1 VLWLNSGVQE
11 VATMDR
17 IRILGGNRL
26 EGEVKA
32 SGAKNASLP
41 ILAACLL
48 TRGECVLHGIPC
60 LRDVEVML
68 QVLRSLGA
76 RVTWQG
82 SDLVVSAQEV
92 VATEIPESLMRQ
104 MRASNL
110 VMGALLGRCGTFKAF
125 TPGGCAIGSR
135 PMDLHLKG
143 FNTLGAKI
151 NQEYGFITGKSQR
164 VRGAS
169 IQLDFPS
176 VGATEN
182 LMMAATLAE
191 GVTVIRNAA
200 REPEIVDLQNFLR
213 RLGARIWGAGTHEIR
228 IEGVANL
235 GSGEHTVIP
244 DRIET
249 GTFLVAGVLTQGDV
263 LISNAIEGH
272 VESILA
278 KLQEAGAEVS
288 SAKEGVR
295 VRGGRCLKAVDVKT
309 LPYPGFP
316 TDMQPQIVTLLS
328 VANGTSLVTE
338 TIFENRFK
346 HIDELRRMGARVRLE
361 GRSVIIY
368 GVPRLTGA
376 IVEASDLRAGAA
388 LILAGLVADG
398 ETLVEGTVHIDR
410 GYERLE
416 EKFKQ
421 LGANIQR
428 LTK

>member
-1 VLWLNSGVQE
+1 
-11 VATMDR
+11 MDR

>member
-1 VLWLNSGVQE
+1 
-11 VATMDR
+11 
-17 IRILGGNRL
+17 
-26 EGEVKA
+26 
-32 SGAKNASLP
+32 
-41 ILAACLL
+41 
-48 TRGECVLHGIPC
+48 
-60 LRDVEVML
+60 
-68 QVLRSLGA
+68 
-76 RVTWQG
+76 
-82 SDLVVSAQEV
+82 
-92 VATEIPESLMRQ
+92 
-104 MRASNL
+104 
-110 VMGALLGRCGTFKAF
+110 
-125 TPGGCAIGSR
+125 
-135 PMDLHLKG
+135 MDLHLKG

>member
-1 VLWLNSGVQE
+1 
-11 VATMDR
+11 MDR

-48 TRGECVLHGIPC
+48 TRGECVLHGSPC

>member
-1 VLWLNSGVQE
+1 
-11 VATMDR
+11 MDK
-17 IRILGGNRL
+17 IRIVGGNRL
-26 EGEVKA
+26 EGEVKV

-143 FNTLGAKI
+143 FNALGAKI
-151 NQEYGFITGKSQR
+151 NQEYGFIIGEAQR
-164 VRGAS
+164 VRGVS

-263 LISNAIEGH
+263 LISNAVEEH

-288 SAKEGVR
+288 SGKEGVR
-295 VRGGRCLKAVDVKT
+295 VRGGCCLKAVDVKT

-388 LILAGLVADG
+388 LVLAGLVADG

-421 LGANIQR
+421 LGADIQR